1 MCSDRAGTRDIF
13 EIEIAG
19 ADKIAEAARGFCSQQ
34 ALCLASRSP
43 CLRRIEAYEPDVR
56 LLLIDADRVAID
68 HANVVG
74 VDGPTA
80 TSGCT
85 HIKKNWQDW
94 TKNRQDFSRLKNKLV
109 GLLHPCTRA
118 HAAAVH

>member
-1 MCSDRAGTRDIF
+1 VAFAPSRRSASQ
-13 EIEIAG
+13 
-19 ADKIAEAARGFCSQQ
+19 AARRVSG
-34 ALCLASRSP
+34 ALKP
-43 CLRRIEAYEPDVR
+43 EPDVR

-94 TKNRQDFSRLKNKLV
+94 AKNRQDFSRLKNKLV
-109 GLLHPCTRA
+109 ELLHPCTRA
-118 HAAAVH
+118 HAAAVHPTGAAR